1 MGQEDKNGDAVDRL
15 VFGLVGDEN
24 ATDSAKIAAGLI
36 VAISLAKRSDPD
48 SPITNETLKV
58 GIDKLWPAENPQQRW
73 ENSLLHGS
81 KDGVGLIR
89 DERLRQPTL
98 GWTKEHDQEHATGE
112 LVLAALCYQAVP
124 GLKVALVDCST
135 TAGSLW
141 PWDPQKDPQLPAIGN
156 DTAQARID
164 RLKKAGAL
172 IAAEIDRLLPLVK
185 PIKAADIRE
194 AAKHLEK
201 ENPTRARKWYH
212 TEPAIDAEL
221 RIHRYAL
228 TPDPKDWDEAKAP
241 TLCGKLIAGM
251 EDYHGFK
258 FGTRGKDLGDRRQRI
273 AMTGKI
279 ADHACPFCHR
289 VEQEE
294 GVPELYTVPKREQ
307 S

>member
-1 MGQEDKNGDAVDRL
+1 MGQDKEVEDIEARMTRWL
-15 VFGLVGDEN
+15 TEEN
-24 ATDSAKIAAGLI
+24 ARETDLLATALL
-36 VAISLAKRSDPD
+36 VAVALARRSNPD
-48 SPITNETLKV
+48 SPVTKEGLKLAL
-58 GIDKLWPAENPQQRW
+58 DKLWPAENPRQRW

-98 GWTKEHDQEHATGE
+98 GWTKEHDQEHGHGE
-112 LVLAALCYQAVP
+112 LILAALCYQAVP
-124 GLKVALVDCST
+124 GLKVALVNCST

-141 PWDPQKDPQLPAIGN
+141 PWDPQKDPQLPAVGN
-156 DTAQARID
+156 DTAPARID
-164 RLKKAGAL
+164 SLKKAGAL

-194 AAKHLEK
+194 AVKHLE
-201 ENPTRARKWYH
+201 NPPRARKWYH

-228 TPDPKDWDEAKAP
+228 PAEPDGWDDSQAV
-241 TLCGKLIAGM
+241 TLCGKLLYGM
-251 EDYHGFK
+251 EDYHGWV
-258 FGTRGKDLGDRRQRI
+258 FGTPAGDMGDRRQRI

-289 VEQEE
+289 VEQENGE
-294 GVPELYTVPKREQ
+294 PELYTPPKREE